1 LTFLGEARTEE
12 AKHANLGQG
21 VVSITMTLPLIILAV
36 FAIFAGFVGVNPGFP
51 ILGGIFAPNG
61 IPFKEFLKYTLIAEM
76 RPETL
81 AFDVFPVLVSFAV
94 ALGGLGLG
102 YLMYGRKPLTAGEVD
117 PLIKILSPG
126 VHNALKNKY
135 YFDELY
141 LRLFVKPSQWFSKNV
156 AYVFLDKGVIDGF
169 LHLTARVFTWLGDFI
184 KMLNAWLIDG
194 ILDGVPELLARF
206 AFVARRIQTGR
217 IQQYL
222 LLVALATIVI
232 AVIFALSAGGSQAAV
247 TP

>member
-1 LTFLGEARTEE
+1 
-12 AKHANLGQG
+12 
-21 VVSITMTLPLIILAV
+21 
-36 FAIFAGFVGVNPGFP
+36 
-51 ILGGIFAPNG
+51 
-61 IPFKEFLKYTLIAEM
+61 M